1 MQKIKLF
8 NKNEFYILK
17 TEQIVNSK
25 IEDVWEYF
33 TNIKNLEKIMPKK

>member
-25 IEDVWEYF
+25 IEDVWKNF
-33 TNIKNLEKIMPKK
+33 TICIL